1 MMGMETG
8 SRRECGFILVFTM
21 LMILGVSAIGVAMMF
36 STKQNKLSAMNYMHK
51 VQSFYASDG
60 MMALLADEVLNGRDT
75 VYTHSS
81 HRGTITGKLWK
92 TSGNYGAKTFHAKV
106 KFGGLGGS
114 RKIESNS
121 LGSFYH
127 DLGVPGD
134 PTIHDDYGI
143 LWNGYV
149 YPPASGSYTFY
160 IRADDEAEFY
170 LSTDDTP
177 GGLSSAPILY
187 CYHFMTSDLWP
198 SQGNEP
204 SGVDY
209 KTISAPIFLQGG
221 KRYYFEL
228 YHKENAGGDFGQV
241 GWSGPEWISEKPI
254 PGTRL
259 SSYDSLFTSSPQD
272 TAKVGGTPV
281 IYSVEP
287 LGTYVYSISTE
298 GFSAMAGSDTVF
310 RVPVHQRISMKGDMT
325 APLDTVWSK
334 VIFYDY
340 HSDKSNPE
348 FETPP
353 WGIGGPDP
361 HVGMVL
367 PDKLNFTTVDAGY
380 FGLDSIGKPIGTAD
394 NDSVFYSC
402 AIDRWFVPWVAG
414 DPGNLIVPKDRPGKP
429 KDCATIPTT
438 NDTLYKNVRI
448 YDSLPFT
455 HRPDIG
461 SNAYQFA
468 RTGDPSDSGFFWID
482 GRGFGQEGKPR
493 NYSYCMEMHSKF
505 ELAPGMEFDFKGD
518 DDVWLFI
525 NNKLVMD
532 LGGLHVSLAHN
543 VYFDDL
549 GLVNY
554 QVYPFDFFYCER
566 QTTQSDIKIV
576 TNVPV
581 GATKGKLS
589 KNWKRDYGA
598 LD

>member
-1 MMGMETG
+1 MKHGAIK
-8 SRRECGFILVFTM
+8 RCDRGFILVFTM

-36 STKQNKLSAMNYMHK
+36 STKQTKLSAMNYMHK

-60 MMALLADEVLNGRDT
+60 MMALLGDEILNGRDT
-75 VYTHSS
+75 VYTRSA
-81 HRGTITGKLWK
+81 HRGSIKGKLWS
-92 TSGNYGAKTFHAKV
+92 TYGNYGVPNFRAKV
-106 KFGGLGGS
+106 KLGGLGS
-114 RKIESNS
+114 AQTIESSS
-121 LGSFYH
+121 LGSFFH
-127 DLGVPGD
+127 DNGLPGN
-134 PTIHDDYGI
+134 PGKHDDYGI
-143 LWNGYV
+143 LWNGYL
-149 YPPASGSYTFY
+149 YPPASGSYIFY

-170 LSTDDTP
+170 LSSDDTP
-177 GGLSSAPILY
+177 GNLSTNPLVY
-187 CYHFMTSDLWP
+187 CYHFMSSAMWP
-198 SQGNEP
+198 SPANQPTGP
-204 SGVDY
+204 DY
-209 KTISAPIFLQGG
+209 KTISSPVFLQGG

-259 SSYDSLFTSSPQD
+259 STFDSTVSVLPQD
-272 TAKVGGTPV
+272 TSQVGGTPV

-287 LGTYVYSISTE
+287 LGSYVFSVNTE
-298 GFSAMAGSDTVF
+298 GFSTMAGSDTVF
-310 RVPVHQRISMKGDMT
+310 RIPLHQRISMKGAVT
-325 APLDTVWSK
+325 APPETAWSK

-348 FETPP
+348 FESPP

-361 HVGMVL
+361 HVGMVK
-367 PDKLNFTTVDAGY
+367 PDQMKFTTVDAAY
-380 FGLDSIGKPIGTAD
+380 FGLDSIGKPIGTNN

-402 AIDRWFVPWVAG
+402 AVDRWFVPWVQNA
-414 DPGNLIVPKDRPGKP
+414 PGNLIVPLDRPGKH
-429 KDCATIPTT
+429 KDCATTTTT
-438 NDTLYKNVRI
+438 NDTLYKNIRI

-455 HRPDIG
+455 HRPDMG

-468 RTGDPSDSGFFWID
+468 RTGGPSDSGFFWID
-482 GRGFGQEGKPR
+482 GKGFGLEGKSR
-493 NYSYCMEMHSKF
+493 NYSYCMEIHSRF
-505 ELAPGMEFDFKGD
+505 ELVPGMEFDFKGD

-532 LGGLHVSLAHN
+532 LGGLHVSLTQN

-549 GLVNY
+549 GLDYY

-566 QTTQSDIKIV
+566 QTTQSDIKIT
-576 TNVPV
+576 TNVPI